1 MNDFCDQAA
10 EREAIFL
17 AEALAKHRLPENH
30 MSRSHCEDCGE
41 PIPGARQQA
50 VKRGITDASISVYRN
65 GDKIRIE
72 EFAALMQ

>member
-50 VKRGITDASISVYRN
+50 VKGCTRCVLYQEY
-65 GDKIRIE
+65 E
-72 EFAALMQ
+72 EKGWP